1 MEYNE
6 GKTEDIFRIG
16 DTVMRK
22 QYMSER
28 QARELPKI
36 DIGRIKFYLDLR
48 LNEFRECSNF
58 MNRMN
63 LDDLHEIEG
72 GYLVCFDPNT
82 KNYFEGSK
90 EEFDHRKD
98 GDLIWVKLPTLQQ
111 MDPLGF
117 KWLLQEFSDG
127 SPITA
132 RPHQGE
138 AYHENES
145 TQLEKILDKA
155 GLLYK
160 TKNHPPLLEK
170 KPRAK
175 SKGKKL

>member
-1 MEYNE
+1 MN
-6 GKTEDIFRIG
+6 G
-16 DTVMRK
+16 
-22 QYMSER
+22 R
-28 QARELPKI
+28 QARELPRI
-36 DIGRIKFYLDLR
+36 DVGGIQFYLDLR
-48 LNEFRECSNF
+48 LNELRECTNF
-58 MNRMN
+58 LNRLN
-63 LDDLHEIEG
+63 LDNLNEIEG

-98 GDLIWVKLPTLQQ
+98 VDLLWVKLPTLQQ

-117 KWLLQEFSDG
+117 EWLMQEFREG
-127 SPITA
+127 SPITV
-132 RPHQGE
+132 RPHQSK
-138 AYHENES
+138 ANQENES
-145 TQLEKILDKA
+145 TQIENVLAKA

-160 TKNHPPLLEK
+160 TKKQNPLLEK

>member
-1 MEYNE
+1 MMERLN
-6 GKTEDIFRIG
+6 DIFRIG
-16 DTVMRK
+16 DTVMRE
-22 QYMSER
+22 QYMNGR
-28 QARELPKI
+28 KARELPKI
-36 DIGRIKFYLDLR
+36 NLGGIKFYLDLR

-58 MNRMN
+58 MNRLN
-63 LDDLHEIEG
+63 LDNLNEIEG

-98 GDLIWVKLPTLQQ
+98 VDLLWVKLPTLQQ

-117 KWLLQEFSDG
+117 EWLIQEFRDE
-127 SPITA
+127 SPITMQ
-132 RPHQGE
+132 PHQSK
-138 AYHENES
+138 AYQENET
-145 TQLEKILDKA
+145 TQLENVLAKA

-160 TKNHPPLLEK
+160 TKNQPPLLEK
-170 KPRAK
+170 KQRVK